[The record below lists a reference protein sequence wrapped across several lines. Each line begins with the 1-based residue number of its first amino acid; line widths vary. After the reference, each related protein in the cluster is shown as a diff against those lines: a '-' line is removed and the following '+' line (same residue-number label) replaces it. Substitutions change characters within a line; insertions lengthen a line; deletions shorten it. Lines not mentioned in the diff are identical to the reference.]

1 MTACRQCVEAYQ
13 DYDHHA
19 QEKYEEFE
27 SVLHKYL
34 QSEEYS
40 VKSCPEDCKDKGLYC
55 KGAAA
60 LTQQKRIA
68 VECMNAGRLTTES
81 GKVKPMNSYG

>member
-1 MTACRQCVEAYQ
+1 MTTCRQCIEAYQ

-40 VKSCPEDCKDKGLYC
+40 VKSCPEDCKVGTVDFFFFCPFCAFLSVCLAGVSFKSFKTVLRGWGLFL
-55 KGAAA
+55 
-60 LTQQKRIA
+60 LT
-68 VECMNAGRLTTES
+68 
-81 GKVKPMNSYG
+81 